1 MSKKHTIKNIA
12 LRAGVS
18 AGTVDRVIHN
28 RGDVSLE
35 SRQKVEKVLTEIKYL
50 DKQPPYIPE
59 NLKPIRLLMILPQ
72 SSGGGDY
79 WSLIERG
86 MNESIRDFSNPKLKI
101 KFMYYD
107 QFDLYSCRNTFK
119 EALEL
124 KSDGVIIGPSFYDE
138 TVFFANQ
145 LFMRDIPHIFV
156 DTSVT
161 NTSPLAFFGPHSFQT
176 GVVQAS
182 LLTTVLEPN
191 KDIAVFQTKRV
202 GDETSI
208 QSLTRM
214 HGFMSYLKEH
224 FPDIK
229 VLSAQYDYAN
239 KTQCWSFL
247 DKFFQENPGIGG
259 AVVFNTRGYIISE
272 YLKVHQLDRIKLIGY
287 GTEKQNIDGLKDG
300 YISFIISE
308 RPYYQGYK
316 AVRTMFE
323 YLLYD
328 KPVAEV
334 DNYTPIDILI
344 KETVDFYLV

>member
-1 MSKKHTIKNIA
+1 MSKKYTIKDIA
-12 LRAGVS
+12 LLAGVS

-28 RGDVSLE
+28 RGDVSSE
-35 SRQKVEKVLTEIKYL
+35 SRQKVEKVLNEIKYL

-59 NLKPIRLLMILPQ
+59 NSKPIRLLMILPQ

-86 MNESIRDFSNPKLKI
+86 MNESIRDFSSPKLKV

-107 QFDLYSCRNTFK
+107 QFDLYSCRNVFK
-119 EALEL
+119 EAIEL

-145 LFMRDIPHIFV
+145 LFMKDIPYIFV
-156 DTSVT
+156 DTSVN
-161 NTSPLAFFGPHSFQT
+161 NTKPLAFFGPHSFQT
-176 GVVQAS
+176 GVVQAR
-182 LLTTVLEPN
+182 LLTTVLDAG
-191 KDIAVFQTKRV
+191 KDITVFQAKRI

-214 HGFMSYLKEH
+214 YGFMSYIKEY

-229 VLSAQYDYAN
+229 VLSAMYDYAD
-239 KTQCWSFL
+239 KAQCWNFL
-247 DKFFQENPGIGG
+247 DKFFEENPNVGG

-272 YLKVHQLDRIKLIGY
+272 YLRAHQLGRVKLIGY
-287 GTEKQNIDGLKDG
+287 GTDKKNVEGLKDG

-308 RPYYQGYK
+308 RPYYQGYRSI
-316 AVRTMFE
+316 RTMLE

-328 KPVAEV
+328 KSTEV

-344 KETVDFYLV
+344 KETVDFYMV